1 MILRPVSTEKA
12 VMMIEKDNLLTFSTE
27 MKETK
32 ETIKKE
38 IESLFD
44 IKVDDIRT
52 LSKKNKKYAYV
63 KLNKKYPA
71 IDVAS
76 KLGVI

>member
-1 MILRPVSTEKA
+1 MILRPISTEKA

-27 MKETK
+27 MMETK
-32 ETIKKE
+32 ETIKEE
-38 IESLFD
+38 IENLFD

>member
-12 VMMIEKDNLLTFSTE
+12 VMMIENDNLLTFSTE